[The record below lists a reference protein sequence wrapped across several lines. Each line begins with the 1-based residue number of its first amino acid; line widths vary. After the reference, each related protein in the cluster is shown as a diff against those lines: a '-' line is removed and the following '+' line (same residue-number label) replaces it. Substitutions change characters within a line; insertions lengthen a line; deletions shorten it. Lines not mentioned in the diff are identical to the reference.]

1 MESTVDFINDVGTN
15 VKGTV
20 TTLLTLNYVIGET
33 LVTFLSWIWKVLL
46 DCAINFC
53 QLISILLEDLAIFV
67 AEIGETIVFSAEILN
82 AGIDNIV
89 SGIHFG
95 LFTTLS
101 SLFKLIQGIRHGT
114 VWTISTIYEISYAVG
129 KAVIL
134 TVSNLVYGIWRLPV
148 ILMITIHDVTKAVLE
163 TIGGA
168 GRFTY
173 LAIKEAPIG
182 KKKGKNALKK

>member
-1 MESTVDFINDVGTN
+1 MESTVDFINDVGAN

-20 TTLLTLNYVIGET
+20 TTLLTVNFVIGET
-33 LVTFLSWIWKVLL
+33 LVAFLSWIWKALL

-53 QLISILLEDLAIFV
+53 QLVSILLEDLAIFV
-67 AEIGETIVFSAEILN
+67 AEIGETVVFSVEILN

-101 SLFKLIQGIRHGT
+101 SLFKLLQGIRNGT
-114 VWTISTIYEISYAVG
+114 VWTFSTIYEVSYAFG

-134 TVSNLVYGIWRLPV
+134 TVSNLIYGIWRLPV
-148 ILMITIHDVTKAVLE
+148 ILLSTIHDVTKAILE

-182 KKKGKNALKK
+182 KKNA